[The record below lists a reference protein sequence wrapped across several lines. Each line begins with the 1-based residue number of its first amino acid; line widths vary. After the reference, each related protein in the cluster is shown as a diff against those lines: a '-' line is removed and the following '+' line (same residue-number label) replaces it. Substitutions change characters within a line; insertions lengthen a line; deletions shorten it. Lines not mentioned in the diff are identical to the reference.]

1 MKRTLPILMFVVI
14 LLSSALA
21 CTLNPTA
28 ITRTVVATVVSTVE
42 VKIPQGSQQ
51 LPATPTAAP
60 VVISNATNQDAVLTA
75 LYQKVNPGVV
85 SIQVV
90 TAQGGGQGSGFV
102 YDKEGHIITNYHVV
116 DQETDMEVDFPS
128 GIKVPGTVVGTDTDS
143 DIAVIKVD
151 VPADQLD
158 PLPLGSGEA
167 VQVGQTVVAIG
178 NPFGLSGTMTVGIVS
193 AKGRTLESI
202 RSTATGQPFSAGAI
216 IQTDA
221 AINPGNSG
229 GPLLNLAGQVIGVN
243 RAIINNNPT
252 GGEATNAGIGFAVN
266 VDILKRVIPAL
277 IKDGKYD
284 YPYLGVT
291 SQEDISL
298 AMQKLLK
305 LPQATGAYILEV
317 TPGSPADKA
326 GLRAGS
332 TTTDVQGLNAGG
344 DLIVAVDGREV
355 RVFGDLLTYLMTS
368 KSPGDSVVITII
380 RNGEKKEV
388 TLTLGSRP

>member
-1 MKRTLPILMFVVI
+1 MKRTLPILMFAVI

-21 CTLNPTA
+21 CTLNPVA
-28 ITRTVVATVVSTVE
+28 ISRTVSTSIAPTVE
-42 VKIPQGSQQ
+42 VQLSQGDQQ
-51 LPATPTAAP
+51 SAPTPTQAA
-60 VVISNATNQDAVLTA
+60 VVLSNVSSQDAALTA

-90 TAQGGGQGSGFV
+90 TANGGGQGSGFV
-102 YDKEGHIITNYHVV
+102 FDKEGHIVTNYHVV

-128 GIKVPGTVVGTDTDS
+128 GIKVAGTVVGTDIDS

-158 PLPLGSGEA
+158 PLPLGSGDA

-229 GPLLNLAGQVIGVN
+229 GPLLNLAGQVIGIN

-277 IKDGKYD
+277 IQSGKYD

-332 TTTDVQGLNAGG
+332 TPTDVQGLNAGG
-344 DLIVAVDGREV
+344 DLIVAVDGKEV

-368 KSPGDSVVITII
+368 KSPGDSVVISII
-380 RNGEKKEV
+380 RGGEKKEV